1 MPNKIPAYPLYL
13 IIQGSFW
20 LFFAMMATLS
30 AIYRVESAG
39 LNPMQLILVGTVLEV
54 SIFIFEI
61 PTGIVA
67 DVYSRRASVVVGY
80 LLIGLGF
87 MLEGS
92 LPLFGTI
99 LLAQFIWGIGATFTS
114 GAEEAWLA
122 DEVGEDRL
130 AHIYLR
136 GSQFA
141 QAGGLA
147 GILVSVLVGR
157 IALNLPIFFG
167 GACIVGLAIFLALFM
182 PETGFRP
189 TPASE
194 RNTWHSLSLTFKD
207 GVKVVRGSP
216 ILKVMMAIA
225 LIYGLSSEG
234 LDRLWEA
241 HILAN
246 FTFPSI
252 GGLEPVVWFGFINVV
267 QTLLVIIAAEII
279 RRRVRVE
286 NHLAA
291 MRALMILTT
300 MLVISLIVF
309 GLAPGITLAI
319 LSIWS
324 VSVLRRTSMP
334 LYSAWLNKGLQPATR
349 ATVLSIRGQIDAI
362 GQLVGGPIIGVV
374 AMLLGLRAAMIG
386 VALLLA
392 PAAFL
397 YGLLSR
403 MIGGSP
409 PIQQAT
415 VEDNQSIPEPPVP

>member
-1 MPNKIPAYPLYL
+1 MMPKKLPAYPLYL

-20 LFFAMMATLS
+20 MFFAMMATLS

-39 LNPMQLILVGTVLEV
+39 LNPMQLILVGTVLEI
-54 SIFIFEI
+54 SIFLFEI

-67 DVYSRRASVVVGY
+67 DVYSRRTSVVVGY

-87 MLEGS
+87 MLEGA

-130 AHIYLR
+130 AHMYLR

-141 QAGGLA
+141 QAGSLV
-147 GILVSVLVGR
+147 GILVSVVLGR
-157 IALNLPIFFG
+157 IALYLPIFIG

-182 PETGFRP
+182 PETGFRS
-189 TPASE
+189 TPAGE
-194 RNTWHSLSLTFKD
+194 RNTWQSLSLTFKD
-207 GVKVVRGSP
+207 GLKVVRSSP
-216 ILKVMMAIA
+216 ILKVMLAIA

-252 GGLEPVVWFGFINVV
+252 GGLEPVVWFGLINVV

-286 NHLAA
+286 NQPAA
-291 MRALMILTT
+291 LRALMILTT
-300 MLVISLIVF
+300 MLVISLVAF

-349 ATVLSIRGQIDAI
+349 ATVLSISGQIDAI
-362 GQLVGGPIIGVV
+362 GQLVGGPIIGAV

-392 PAAFL
+392 PAVFL
-397 YGLLSR
+397 YGLLSK
-403 MIGGSP
+403 MIGGKP
-409 PIQQAT
+409 AIQQAML
-415 VEDNQSIPEPPVP
+415 EDN

>member
-1 MPNKIPAYPLYL
+1 MPKKLPAYPLYL

-39 LNPMQLILVGTVLEV
+39 LNPMQLILVGTVLEISV
-54 SIFIFEI
+54 FLFEI

-67 DVYSRRASVVVGY
+67 DVYSRRTSVVVGY

-87 MLEGS
+87 MLEGA

-99 LLAQFIWGIGATFTS
+99 LLAQFIWGIGVTFTS

-122 DEVGEDRL
+122 DEVGEDQL
-130 AHIYLR
+130 ARIYLR

-141 QAGGLA
+141 QVGGLI
-147 GILVSVLVGR
+147 GILVSVVLGR
-157 IALNLPIFFG
+157 IALNLPIFIG

-189 TPASE
+189 TPAGE

-207 GVKVVRGSP
+207 GVKVVRSSP

-241 HILAN
+241 HFLAN
-246 FTFPSI
+246 FTFPSV
-252 GGLEPVVWFGFINVV
+252 GGLEPVVWFGFINVA
-267 QTLLVIIAAEII
+267 QTLLVIVAAEII
-279 RRRVRVE
+279 RRRVKVE
-286 NHLAA
+286 DQPTAV
-291 MRALMILTT
+291 RALMILTT
-300 MLVISLIVF
+300 MLVISLIIF
-309 GLAPGITLAI
+309 GLAPGITVAI

-349 ATVLSIRGQIDAI
+349 ATVLSMRGQIDAI
-362 GQLVGGPIIGVV
+362 GQLIGGPIIGAV
-374 AMLLGLRAAMIG
+374 AMILGLRAAMIG

-392 PAAFL
+392 PAVFL
-397 YGLLSR
+397 YRLLSR
-403 MIGGSP
+403 MIGGKSA
-409 PIQQAT
+409 IQQAMLKDT
-415 VEDNQSIPEPPVP
+415 QGFPEPPES

>member
-67 DVYSRRASVVVGY
+67 DIYSRRASVVVGY

-92 LPLFGTI
+92 FPLFGTI

-147 GILVSVLVGR
+147 GILVSVLLGR
-157 IALNLPIFFG
+157 IALDLPIFFG

-189 TPASE
+189 TLVSE

-207 GVKVVRGSP
+207 GVKVVRSSP

-252 GGLEPVVWFGFINVV
+252 GGLEPVVWFGIINVV
-267 QTLLVIIAAEII
+267 QTILVIIAAEII

-291 MRALMILTT
+291 VRALTILTT

-349 ATVLSIRGQIDAI
+349 ATVLSISGQIDAI
-362 GQLVGGPIIGVV
+362 GQLVGGPIIGAV

-392 PAAFL
+392 PAVFL
-397 YGLLSR
+397 YGFLSR

-415 VEDNQSIPEPPVP
+415 LEDNQSIPEPSEP

>member
-1 MPNKIPAYPLYL
+1 MPKKLPAYPLYL

-30 AIYRVESAG
+30 AIYRVEEAG
-39 LNPMQLILVGTVLEV
+39 LNPMQLIFVGTVLEI

-67 DVYSRRASVVVGY
+67 DVYSRRASVVLGY
-80 LLIGLGF
+80 LLIGFGF

-92 LPLFGTI
+92 LPIFGTI
-99 LLAQFIWGIGATFTS
+99 LLAQFIWGIGVTFTS

-122 DEVGEDRL
+122 DEVGEERL
-130 AHIYLR
+130 AHVYLR

-141 QAGGLA
+141 QAGGLL
-147 GILVSVLVGR
+147 GILASVVLGK
-157 IALNLPIFFG
+157 IALNLPIFAG
-167 GACIVGLAIFLALFM
+167 GAAIMGLAIFLALFM

-194 RNTWHSLSLTFKD
+194 RNTWNSLKRTFKD
-207 GVKVVRGSP
+207 GNKVVRGSP

-234 LDRLWEA
+234 VDRLWEA

-246 FTFPSI
+246 FSFPSI
-252 GGLEPVVWFGFINVV
+252 GGMEPVVWFGFINLV
-267 QTLLVIIAAEII
+267 QTLLVIVTAEII

-286 NHLAA
+286 NHLVAV
-291 MRALMILTT
+291 RALMLLT
-300 MLVISLIVF
+300 MLLVISLVIF

-319 LSIWS
+319 MAIWS
-324 VSVLRRTSMP
+324 VSVLRRTSLP
-334 LYSAWLNKGLQPATR
+334 LYSAWLNKGLPPATR
-349 ATVLSIRGQIDAI
+349 ATVLSIGGQIDAI
-362 GQLVGGPIIGVV
+362 GQLIGGPIIGIV
-374 AMLLGLRAAMIG
+374 AMLLGLRAAMVG

-403 MIGGSP
+403 MVGGSSAVHMAMLEGMQP
-409 PIQQAT
+409 
-415 VEDNQSIPEPPVP
+415 IPEPPEQ

>member
-1 MPNKIPAYPLYL
+1 
-13 IIQGSFW
+13 
-20 LFFAMMATLS
+20 
-30 AIYRVESAG
+30 
-39 LNPMQLILVGTVLEV
+39 
-54 SIFIFEI
+54 
-61 PTGIVA
+61 
-67 DVYSRRASVVVGY
+67 
-80 LLIGLGF
+80 

-114 GAEEAWLA
+114 GAEDAWLA

-141 QAGGLA
+141 QAGGLV
-147 GILVSVLVGR
+147 GILISVGLGR
-157 IALNLPIFFG
+157 IALNLPIFIG
-167 GACIVGLAIFLALFM
+167 GVCIVGLAIFLALFM
-182 PETGFRP
+182 PETGFRR

-194 RNTWHSLSLTFKD
+194 RNSWHSLRLTFKD
-207 GVKVVRGSP
+207 GLKVVRSNS

-267 QTLLVIIAAEII
+267 ETLLIIVAAEII

-286 NHLAA
+286 NHLTA
-291 MRALMILTT
+291 MRALMTLTT
-300 MLVISLIVF
+300 MLVISLITF

-324 VSVLRRTSMP
+324 VSVLRGTSMP
-334 LYSAWLNKGLQPATR
+334 LYSAWLNKGLRPATR
-349 ATVLSIRGQIDAI
+349 ATVLSIRGQVDAV
-362 GQLVGGPIIGVV
+362 GQLIGGPVIGAV
-374 AMLLGLRAAMIG
+374 AMILGLRAAMIG
-386 VALLLA
+386 VALLLM
-392 PAAFL
+392 PAVFL

-403 MIGGSP
+403 MIRGESAILRVTPEDKQNPAP
-409 PIQQAT
+409 P
-415 VEDNQSIPEPPVP
+415 EL